1 MKLFK
6 SNFLKPKHRR
16 KKIILLLISIFHSFF
31 LLSLGYIWLG
41 MSYTFGDEAFLIKWT
56 SLIKKEM
63 LSIDPK
69 PPPSDVLF
77 INTSQSKA
85 EIEVNTDP
93 LSIQPVKMEIT
104 DRKQIAQILQLMA
117 PFKNEIRLVVLD
129 ILFDVPSK
137 DDSVLQQQFY
147 FYDDK
152 VLGVSHFKNKETY
165 LKPVLH
171 FPYAL
176 ATYRSAAGMYFKYP
190 VIYRGIETLPTSIY
204 EKLTG
209 NKIIKKGLFFR
220 DGEKLSLKAPI
231 TDFKVRMSD
240 FQLGSTFD
248 ESNYA
253 FHHLETLTMLGP
265 MMEPADLKKLFAG
278 KLILIGNFDSD
289 IHKTAFG
296 MMPGLLIVYNAYL
309 TLLNNENVVNKLW
322 LLLMIAGFTFISYR
336 LFSGHGF
343 NLLDLVKRRFK
354 SGWIL
359 FILNSLDE
367 FLFLSLLTVISYLFF
382 NILINILVLFIYLK
396 IIEFII
402 DILKPKLNLQL

>member
-1 MKLFK
+1 
-6 SNFLKPKHRR
+6 
-16 KKIILLLISIFHSFF
+16 
-31 LLSLGYIWLG
+31 
-41 MSYTFGDEAFLIKWT
+41 
-56 SLIKKEM
+56 
-63 LSIDPK
+63 
-69 PPPSDVLF
+69 
-77 INTSQSKA
+77 
-85 EIEVNTDP
+85 
-93 LSIQPVKMEIT
+93 
-104 DRKQIAQILQLMA
+104 MA
-117 PFKNEIRLVVLD
+117 PFKNEIKLVVLD

-147 FYDDK
+147 FYGDK
-152 VLGVSHFKNKETY
+152 VLGVSHFKNKDTY

-171 FPYAL
+171 LPYAL

-190 VIYRGIETLPTSIY
+190 VIYQGIETLPTSIY
-204 EKLTG
+204 GKLTG

-220 DGEKLSLKAPI
+220 DGKKLSLKAPI

-240 FQLGSTFD
+240 FQLGSNLK

-253 FHHLETLTMLGP
+253 LHYLETLTTLGP

-289 IHKTAFG
+289 VHKTAFG

-367 FLFLSLLTVISYLFF
+367 FLFLSLLTIISYLFF
-382 NILINILVLFIYLK
+382 NIHINILVLFVYLK

-402 DILKPKLNLQL
+402 DILKSKFSLQL